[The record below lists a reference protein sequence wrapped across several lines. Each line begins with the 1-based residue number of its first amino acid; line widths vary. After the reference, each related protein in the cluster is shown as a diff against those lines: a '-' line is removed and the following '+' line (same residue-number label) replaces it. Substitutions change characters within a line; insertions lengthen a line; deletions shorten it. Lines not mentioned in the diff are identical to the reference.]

1 MSATS
6 IPEPILSAAR
16 NASAQEPQLLNS
28 ERIRDRF
35 GSYGIDILA
44 DRNGLRRANLYSYAG
59 AGKTCRTF
67 ALVRTL
73 DAAPDIDAEHAAI
86 SSGRSIGATFRDGG
100 WKVAKKTLL
109 TGSTDLA
116 DVSPDVALLMR
127 LGGSERIALHAYELI
142 VERRNRAITYA
153 TILELH
159 HPDYLGEEELA
170 TLFPSRTNST
180 ISPETV
186 AELLRHFELSR

>member
-1 MSATS
+1 MSAS
-6 IPEPILSAAR
+6 PIPEPIRSAAR
-16 NASAQEPQLLNS
+16 AACTREPQLLNS

-35 GSYGIDILA
+35 GSYGIEILA
-44 DRNGLRRANLYSYAG
+44 DRNGLRRANLYSHAD

-73 DAAPDIDAEHAAI
+73 DAAADIDAEHAAI
-86 SSGRSIGATFRDGG
+86 SSGRSIGATFRDSG
-100 WKVAKKTLL
+100 WTVAKKTLL

-116 DVSPDVALLMR
+116 DIDPDVAQLMR
-127 LGGSERIALHAYELI
+127 LDGSEAIALHAYELI
-142 VERRNRAITYA
+142 VERRNRAIRYA

-159 HPDYLGEEELA
+159 HPDYLGEAELV
-170 TLFPSRTNST
+170 TLFPSSANST
-180 ISPETV
+180 ISRETV